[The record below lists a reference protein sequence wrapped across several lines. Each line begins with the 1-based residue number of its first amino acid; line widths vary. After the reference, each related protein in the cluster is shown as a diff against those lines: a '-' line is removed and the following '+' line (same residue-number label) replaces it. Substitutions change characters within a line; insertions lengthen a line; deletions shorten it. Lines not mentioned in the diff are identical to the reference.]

1 MNVGKTLFAQVME
14 FVPWMVVHTRARELL
29 QWMMPQ
35 LAAFPREHRHTVTDH
50 MAGLVLQLHD
60 ALVAARHLEPAD
72 RARTLLDADVRLDQ
86 LRQYLHMA
94 WHWRWLS
101 NGQYEHVSRQTD
113 ELGRL
118 IGGWRRSQGRNPD
131 RGKTAPADA
140 KSEHIAAER
149 RAAPETD
156 SERGPI

>member
-131 RGKTAPADA
+131 RGTAATDVTSAHPAA
-140 KSEHIAAER
+140 RR
-149 RAAPETD
+149 RAAPEPD